1 MKKILAMLTLSG
13 IALSAWGGFTTTAS
27 AAEVVPGSGPVA
39 ADSQTADKTSVAEFT
54 IEKGDLT
61 LDKVSDLHFSN
72 ADGNKNPTIADFVNE
87 QNLTLDG
94 TSVSANANKA
104 NNDDNEVIIS
114 DFRGSHDGWNLSVD
128 RTDFTNGTDTLSGD
142 TLTLSAKTADT
153 NGNAVAS
160 SDLPK
165 DVEINDAPTPFID
178 AAKDTGTFTNTFA
191 LDGNLKIPANSKI
204 QAGTYQSTVT
214 WTLSATAKTQ
224 PAS

>member
-13 IALSAWGGFTTTAS
+13 IALSAWGGFAATAS

-72 ADGNKNPTIADFVNE
+72 ADGNKNPTVADFVNE

-94 TSVSANANKA
+94 SPVSANTNKA
-104 NNDDNEVIIS
+104 DNNDDEVIVS
-114 DFRGSHDGWNLSVD
+114 DFRGSHDGWNLSVQK
-128 RTDFTNGTDTLSGD
+128 TDFTNGKDDIDGD
-142 TLTLSAKTADT
+142 TLTLSAKTSDT

-160 SDLPK
+160 AGLPK
-165 DVEINDAPTPFID
+165 DVVINKEATPFID